1 MSSTAKELPT
11 KHVTSVKVSTRQEAP
26 IEAQVSG
33 PQGSSPEAPLQSTQA
48 TSMNQRSNIDISAV
62 KIPNVTLRKTDS
74 ESTSPDSQQTAVN
87 NTPTF
92 VPKQISPA
100 QRTNS
105 SFGLTRTLTNGVST
119 LGGHKLWELNHNHEE
134 GEKQWGV
141 NWYMPSHMAFLGI
154 VSRHTLYFKCNP
166 MLT

>member
-11 KHVTSVKVSTRQEAP
+11 KQVASVKVSTKQEAP
-26 IEAQVSG
+26 IKTQVSV
-33 PQGSSPEAPLQSTQA
+33 PKWPTPETQQQSTQA
-48 TSMNQRSNIDISAV
+48 PSMNQRNHIDISAV

-74 ESTSPDSQQTAVN
+74 ESTSPDSQQAGVN
-87 NTPTF
+87 NTPPI
-92 VPKQISPA
+92 VPKLISPA
-100 QRTNS
+100 QRTS
-105 SFGLTRTLTNGVST
+105 TSFGLTRTLTNGVSS

-154 VSRHTLYFKCNP
+154 VSRHLRSISSAIQY
-166 MLT
+166 